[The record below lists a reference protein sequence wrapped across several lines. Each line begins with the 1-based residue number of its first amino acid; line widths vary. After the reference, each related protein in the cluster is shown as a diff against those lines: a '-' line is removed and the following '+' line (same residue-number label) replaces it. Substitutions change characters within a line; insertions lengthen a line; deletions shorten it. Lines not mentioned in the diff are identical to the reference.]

1 MKSRSVCVLGCLLSI
16 GTLVSVARADIRL
29 PAVVGDHMVLQRD
42 LPLPIWGWAD
52 PGEEVSV
59 TFGEAKASAKADASG
74 KWRVTLPAMK
84 TGKAL
89 EMTLAGKN
97 TIKLVDIL
105 IGEVWLG
112 SGQSNMQWSVQQST
126 NAPAEIAAANFP
138 EIRLFAVPLVPS
150 GKPAKDVNA
159 KWVACTPDT
168 IKSFSAVLYFF
179 GRELNKN
186 LNVPIGL
193 INTSWGGTRIEPW
206 TPPEGFASQSELQ
219 SEVEW
224 INARKADYQKAL
236 DSSLAQYRSWIESAD
251 KAKAAGQEIP
261 DPPAAPAHPLN
272 SNGVSTGLYNGM
284 IHPLGAVCDSRR
296 DLVSGRSECWPRD
309 AIQHAD
315 EGLDTRL
322 ANGLGPRRFSV
333 FVRAARSI
341 RLRRSRHPT
350 ARDLGSSSCHARVSQ
365 HGHGRHSQIWLP
377 TSKTFIR
384 RTSRTSANVW
394 PFGPWP
400 RPTTRAIP
408 SIPVPLY
415 DSFKVEPNQIR
426 LKFKHASGGLVSRDG
441 KPLSWFSI
449 AAADKKFLPAEA
461 VIDGESVVVRSP
473 SVATPVA
480 VRFGWHQLAE
490 PNLVNK
496 AGLPASPFRTDT
508 WSDATAAAPSGN

>member
-1 MKSRSVCVLGCLLSI
+1 MNSRSIYVLGCLLSI
-16 GTLVSVARADIRL
+16 GALVSVARADIRL

-59 TFGEAKASAKADASG
+59 QLGEAKASATTDASG
-74 KWRVTLPAMK
+74 KWRITLPAMK
-84 TGKAL
+84 SGKSL
-89 EMTLAGKN
+89 EMTLTGKN

-150 GKPAKDVNA
+150 GKPANDVNA

-168 IKSFSAVLYFF
+168 IKNFSAVLYFF

-206 TPPEGFASQSELQ
+206 TPPEGFASQTELRN
-219 SEVEW
+219 EIEW

-251 KAKAAGQEIP
+251 KAKASGQEIP
-261 DPPAAPAHPLN
+261 DPPSAPAHPLN
-272 SNGVSTGLYNGM
+272 SNGVSTGLFNGM
-284 IHPLGAVCDSRR
+284 IHPLVPFAIRGAIWYQGEANLGQGMQYNTRMKALIQGWRTVWGQGDFPFLFVQLAPFDYGGVATRLPEIWEAQSATLAFPNTGMAVVT
-296 DLVSGRSECWPRD
+296 DLVANLKDIHPPNKQDVGK
-309 AIQHAD
+309 
-315 EGLDTRL
+315 RL
-322 ANGLGPRRFSV
+322 ALWALAKTYGQSDTVFS
-333 FVRAARSI
+333 
-341 RLRRSRHPT
+341 
-350 ARDLGSSSCHARVSQ
+350 G
-365 HGHGRHSQIWLP
+365 
-377 TSKTFIR
+377 
-384 RTSRTSANVW
+384 
-394 PFGPWP
+394 
-400 RPTTRAIP
+400 
-408 SIPVPLY
+408 PLY
-415 DSFKVEPNQIR
+415 DSFTIEPHQIR
-426 LKFKHASGGLVSRDG
+426 LKFKHASGGLVSRDS
-441 KPLSWFSI
+441 KSLSWFSI
-449 AAADKKFLPAEA
+449 ASDDKKFLPAEA

-473 SVATPVA
+473 SVAAPVA

>member
-1 MKSRSVCVLGCLLSI
+1 MKSRIFCSSMCLLSI
-16 GTLVSVARADIRL
+16 AALAMVARADIRL

-52 PGEEVSV
+52 PDEEVSV
-59 TFGEAKASAKADASG
+59 TLGEAKASAKADASG

-89 EMTLAGKN
+89 EMTLTGKN

-138 EIRLFAVPLVPS
+138 EIRLFSVPLVPS

-168 IKSFSAVLYFF
+168 IKNFSGVLYFF
-179 GRELNKN
+179 GRELHKD

-219 SEVEW
+219 NELEW

-236 DSSLAQYRSWIESAD
+236 DASLAQYRAWIESAA

-261 DPPAAPAHPLN
+261 DPPTAPAHPLN

-284 IHPLGAVCDSRR
+284 IHPLVPLAIRGAIWYQGEANVGQGMQYNTRMKA
-296 DLVSGRSECWPRD
+296 L
-309 AIQHAD
+309 IQGWRTVWGQGD
-315 EGLDTRL
+315 FPFLFVQL
-322 ANGLGPRRFSV
+322 APFDYGGV
-333 FVRAARSI
+333 
-341 RLRRSRHPT
+341 RHPT
-350 ARDLGSSSCHARVSQ
+350 A
-365 HGHGRHSQIWLP
+365 
-377 TSKTFIR
+377 
-384 RTSRTSANVW
+384 
-394 PFGPWP
+394 
-400 RPTTRAIP
+400 
-408 SIPVPLY
+408 
-415 DSFKVEPNQIR
+415 
-426 LKFKHASGGLVSRDG
+426 
-441 KPLSWFSI
+441 
-449 AAADKKFLPAEA
+449 
-461 VIDGESVVVRSP
+461 
-473 SVATPVA
+473 
-480 VRFGWHQLAE
+480 
-490 PNLVNK
+490 
-496 AGLPASPFRTDT
+496 
-508 WSDATAAAPSGN
+508 

>member
-1 MKSRSVCVLGCLLSI
+1 MKLRSLCGLGCLLSI
-16 GTLVSVARADIRL
+16 AILARVVRADIRL

-52 PGEEVSV
+52 PDEEVSV
-59 TFGEAKASAKADASG
+59 TLGEAKASTKADASG
-74 KWRVTLPAMK
+74 NWRVTLPAMK

-89 EMTLAGKN
+89 EMTLIGKN

-126 NAPAEIAAANFP
+126 NAPGEIAAANFP

-168 IKSFSAVLYFF
+168 IKNFSGVLYFF
-179 GRELNKN
+179 GRELHKD

-206 TPPEGFASQSELQ
+206 TPPEGFASQGELQ
-219 SEVEW
+219 NEVEW

-236 DSSLAQYRSWIESAD
+236 DSSLAQYRAWIDSAS

-261 DPPAAPAHPLN
+261 DPPAAPPHPLN

-284 IHPLGAVCDSRR
+284 IHPLVPFAIRGAIWYQGEANVGQGMQYNTHMKALIQGWRTVWGQGDFPFLFVQLAPFDYGGVATRLPEIWEAQAATLEFPNTGMAVIT
-296 DLVSGRSECWPRD
+296 DLVASLKDIHPPNKQDVGK
-309 AIQHAD
+309 
-315 EGLDTRL
+315 RL
-322 ANGLGPRRFSV
+322 ALWALAKTYN
-333 FVRAARSI
+333 RSDTVY
-341 RLRRSRHPT
+341 S
-350 ARDLGSSSCHARVSQ
+350 G
-365 HGHGRHSQIWLP
+365 
-377 TSKTFIR
+377 
-384 RTSRTSANVW
+384 
-394 PFGPWP
+394 
-400 RPTTRAIP
+400 
-408 SIPVPLY
+408 PLY
-415 DSFKVEPNQIR
+415 DSFKAEPDQIR
-426 LKFKHASGGLVSRDG
+426 VKFKHASGGLVSRDG

-461 VIDGESVVVRSP
+461 VVDDEFVVVRSP
-473 SVATPVA
+473 SVVNPVA
-480 VRFGWHQLAE
+480 VRFGWHQLAN

-508 WSDATAAAPSGN
+508 WSDAIAVAPPGT

>member
-1 MKSRSVCVLGCLLSI
+1 MMRRSICVAWFLLSI
-16 GTLVSVARADIRL
+16 GLAVSEARADIQL

-52 PGEEVSV
+52 PGEDVSV
-59 TFGEAKASAKADASG
+59 TLGEAKASAKADASG

-126 NAPAEIAAANFP
+126 NAPTEIAAANNP
-138 EIRLFAVPLVPS
+138 EIRLFSVPLVPS

-168 IKSFSAVLYFF
+168 IKIFSAALYFF
-179 GRELNKN
+179 GRELHKD

-219 SEVEW
+219 SDLEW

-236 DSSLAQYRSWIESAD
+236 DTSLAQYRAWIESAD
-251 KAKAAGQEIP
+251 KAKAVGKEIP
-261 DPPAAPAHPLN
+261 EPPAAPAHPLN

-284 IHPLGAVCDSRR
+284 IHPLVPFAIRGAIWYQGEANVGQGMQYNTRMKALIQGWRNVWGQGDFPFLFVQLAPFDYGGVVTRLPELWEAQTATLAFPNTGMAVTT
-296 DLVSGRSECWPRD
+296 DLVASLKDIHPPNKQDVGKRLALWALAKNYGQSDRVYSGPLY
-309 AIQHAD
+309 
-315 EGLDTRL
+315 EGL
-322 ANGLGPRRFSV
+322 
-333 FVRAARSI
+333 
-341 RLRRSRHPT
+341 T
-350 ARDLGSSSCHARVSQ
+350 A
-365 HGHGRHSQIWLP
+365 
-377 TSKTFIR
+377 
-384 RTSRTSANVW
+384 
-394 PFGPWP
+394 
-400 RPTTRAIP
+400 
-408 SIPVPLY
+408 
-415 DSFKVEPNQIR
+415 EPNQIK
-426 LKFKHASGGLVSRDG
+426 LKFKHAGGGLVSRDG

-449 AAADKKFLPAEA
+449 AGADKKFVPAQA
-461 VIDGESVVVRSP
+461 VIDGETVVVSSA
-473 SVATPVA
+473 SVTNPVA

-490 PNLVNK
+490 PNLANK
-496 AGLPASPFRTDT
+496 AGLPASPFRTDNWT
-508 WSDATAAAPSGN
+508 DATAAAPPGN

>member
-1 MKSRSVCVLGCLLSI
+1 MKSRSVCVPWCLLSI
-16 GTLVSVARADIRL
+16 GALASVARADIRL

-59 TFGEAKASAKADASG
+59 TLGEAKASAKADASG

-138 EIRLFAVPLVPS
+138 EIRLFCGPS
-150 GKPAKDVNA
+150 RSLRQARQGRQCQVGRLYAGHDQEA
-159 KWVACTPDT
+159 
-168 IKSFSAVLYFF
+168 FRAVLYFF
-179 GRELNKN
+179 GRELHKD

-219 SEVEW
+219 SELEW

-236 DSSLAQYRSWIESAD
+236 DASLAQYRAWIESAD

-284 IHPLGAVCDSRR
+284 IHPLVPFAIRGAIWYQGEANVGQGMQYNTRMKALIQGWRTVWGQGDFPFLFVQLAPFDYGGVPTRLPEIWEAQTATLAFPNTGMAVIT
-296 DLVSGRSECWPRD
+296 DLVASLKDIHPPNKQDVGK
-309 AIQHAD
+309 
-315 EGLDTRL
+315 RL
-322 ANGLGPRRFSV
+322 ALWALAKTYNQSDTVYSGPLVRFVQGRNQIKS
-333 FVRAARSI
+333 
-341 RLRRSRHPT
+341 
-350 ARDLGSSSCHARVSQ
+350 GSSSSM
-365 HGHGRHSQIWLP
+365 P
-377 TSKTFIR
+377 T
-384 RTSRTSANVW
+384 A
-394 PFGPWP
+394 
-400 RPTTRAIP
+400 
-408 SIPVPLY
+408 
-415 DSFKVEPNQIR
+415 DSFR
-426 LKFKHASGGLVSRDG
+426 AMA

-449 AAADKKFLPAEA
+449 AGADKKFVPAEA

-473 SVATPVA
+473 SVANPVA
-480 VRFGWHQLAE
+480 VRFGWHQLAD

-508 WSDATAAAPSGN
+508 WSDATAL